1 MKKSL
6 LTFITICFLL
16 VPVLKAQQ
24 LPNNGFETWTN
35 ANKPASWDA
44 SNISV
49 PPFVD
54 YKVVYQET
62 TGSHS
67 GSNCVKMESKEYTAF
82 GITRIVPSFITLGK
96 FWFTTIPQAGGYSEG
111 IVFTTRPDS
120 LKLFYKYS
128 KVANDTGAVVFESWK
143 GVHTTLVAGD
153 TTYITA
159 NAPSWTEL
167 KIPLGYHSALNPD
180 SLNIV
185 LSASHLYNAN
195 VIASLSTLWVDD
207 ISLVYGTVSINE
219 IEFNDNFW
227 VSYNVYSSELLV
239 NYKTEKDVNTSI
251 VIYSIDGKLISKTDR
266 LFNNEIQKINISDL
280 KNGNYILTLSTSN
293 GILKSQKFSIF
304 K

>member
-1 MKKSL
+1 M
-6 LTFITICFLL
+6 
-16 VPVLKAQQ
+16 
-24 LPNNGFETWTN
+24 PNSGFETWTN

-54 YKVVYQET
+54 YKVVYQES

-111 IVFTTRPDS
+111 IIFTTRPDS

-251 VIYSIDGKLISKTDR
+251 AIYSIDGKLISKTDR

-280 KNGNYILTLSTSN
+280 KNGNYILTLSTTN